1 LEDYLSEEAYFHKSR
16 IPLGCSETG
25 LFTGRAMTKS
35 TVVLKIERFHDN
47 EDLEYRVPSK
57 VERLDILKH
66 IVEYYTLVA
75 LYYDNNKEFILSTL
89 LGVDEQGMWLD
100 IAQFPEA
107 NEAILRSNKITLVS
121 EHRAAK
127 VQFIVQ
133 DIRSDLFE
141 NGEAF
146 YCEIPDHL
154 LRIQRRGIFRIKT
167 PISNPITCLIPITS
181 DNADKNIAPTLMREV
196 VITDIGLEGVG
207 LRCEEHETDLLKGKT
222 FHDCQIS
229 LPDIGTFTASI
240 TIKSDNTFV
249 ARDNVVQ
256 RHLGCAFVEADNHM
270 NAMLQRYVYRLERE
284 AKDSADIEKEVKE
297 RKTKEREARKYF
309 KG

>member
-1 LEDYLSEEAYFHKSR
+1 
-16 IPLGCSETG
+16 
-25 LFTGRAMTKS
+25 MTKS

-47 EDLEYRVPSK
+47 EDLEYRVPSR

-66 IVEYYTLVA
+66 MVEDSTLVA
-75 LYYDNNKEFILSTL
+75 LYYGNNKKFILSTL

-107 NEAILRSNKITLVS
+107 NEAILHSNKITLVS

-127 VQFIVQ
+127 VQFIVH
-133 DIRSDLFE
+133 DIRSDIFE
-141 NGEAF
+141 NGKAF
-146 YCEIPDHL
+146 YFEIPDHL

-181 DNADKNIAPTLMREV
+181 DNVDEKIAPTVMREV

-207 LRCEEHETDLLKGKT
+207 LRCEEHEADLLKGKT

-229 LPDIGTFTASI
+229 LPDIGAFTASI
-240 TIKSDNTFV
+240 TIKSSNIFV

-256 RHLGCAFVEADNHM
+256 RHLGCALVGTDNHM
-270 NAMLQRYVYRLERE
+270 NVMLQRYMYSLERE
-284 AKDSADIEKEVKE
+284 AKDRADIEKEVKE
-297 RKTKEREARKYF
+297 RKTKEREARKNF
-309 KG
+309 KE

>member
-1 LEDYLSEEAYFHKSR
+1 
-16 IPLGCSETG
+16 
-25 LFTGRAMTKS
+25 MTKS
-35 TVVLKIERFHDN
+35 TVVLKIERFRDN

-66 IVEYYTLVA
+66 IVENSTLVA
-75 LYYDNNKEFILSTL
+75 LYYGNSKEFILSTL

-100 IAQFPEA
+100 IAQFPDA
-107 NEAILRSNKITLVS
+107 NQAILSSSKITLVS
-121 EHRAAK
+121 EHHAAK

-133 DIRSDLFE
+133 DIRGGIFE

-167 PISNPITCLIPITS
+167 PIVDPITCCIPITS
-181 DNADKNIAPTLMREV
+181 DSADKKFAPTVTREV

-207 LRCEEHETDLLKGKT
+207 LRCGELEPDLLKGKT

-229 LPDIGTFTASI
+229 LPDIGTLTASI
-240 TIKSDNTFV
+240 TVKSSDTFV
-249 ARDNVVQ
+249 ALDNVVQ
-256 RHLGCAFVEADNHM
+256 RHLGCAFVGVDNHI
-270 NAMLQRYVYRLERE
+270 NAMLQRYVYSLERE
-284 AKDSADIEKEVKE
+284 AKYRADIEKEVKE
-297 RKTKEREARKYF
+297 RKTKERKARKYF
-309 KG
+309 NG

>member
-1 LEDYLSEEAYFHKSR
+1 
-16 IPLGCSETG
+16 
-25 LFTGRAMTKS
+25 MTKS

-66 IVEYYTLVA
+66 VVENSTLVA
-75 LYYDNNKEFILSTL
+75 LYYGHNREFILSTI

-107 NEAILRSNKITLVS
+107 NKAILSSNKITLVT
-121 EHRAAK
+121 EHHAAK
-127 VQFIVQ
+127 VQFKVQ
-133 DIRSDLFE
+133 GIRSDIFE

-167 PISNPITCLIPITS
+167 PIVDPITCFIPIAS
-181 DNADKNIAPTLMREV
+181 DSADKTYAPTVTREF

-207 LRCEEHETDLLKGKT
+207 LRCGEHDPDLLKGKT

-229 LPDIGTFTASI
+229 LPDIGTLTASI
-240 TIKSDNTFV
+240 TVKSSDTFV
-249 ARDNVVQ
+249 AMDNVVQ
-256 RHLGCAFVEADNHM
+256 RHLGCAFVGADNHM
-270 NAMLQRYVYRLERE
+270 NAMLQRYVYSLERE
-284 AKDSADIEKEVKE
+284 AKYRADIEQEEKE
-297 RKTKEREARKYF
+297 RKTKERQARKHL